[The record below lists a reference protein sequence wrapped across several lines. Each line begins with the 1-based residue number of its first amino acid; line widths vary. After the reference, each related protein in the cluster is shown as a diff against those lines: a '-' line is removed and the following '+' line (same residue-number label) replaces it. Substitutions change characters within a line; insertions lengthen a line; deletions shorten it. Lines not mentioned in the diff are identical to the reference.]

1 MNMHIFS
8 NHRYALSLLAHLCPG
23 LSNLCL
29 LLLLLSHFSRTEL
42 DTTEVT

>member
-29 LLLLLSHFSRTEL
+29 LLLLLSHFSRVQFCATP
-42 DTTEVT
+42 

>member
-29 LLLLLSHFSRTEL
+29 LLLLLSHFSRVRFCATP
-42 DTTEVT
+42 